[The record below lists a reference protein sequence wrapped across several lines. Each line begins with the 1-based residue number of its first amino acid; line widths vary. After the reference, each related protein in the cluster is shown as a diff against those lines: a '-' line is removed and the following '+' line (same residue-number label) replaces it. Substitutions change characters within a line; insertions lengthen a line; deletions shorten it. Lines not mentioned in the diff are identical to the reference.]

1 MKANEKDYKFLKVIR
16 DYVLAHGYAPSV
28 RELTKL
34 SGYASTSTIH
44 SRLQR
49 LFFLGFLETDVAD
62 YDGIPRAYRVKGL
75 KVVEKYSF
83 DIDEMGIPHLH
94 LKGTATIQKVA
105 SDFIDRFTIP
115 TEDREIGE

>member
-1 MKANEKDYKFLKVIR
+1 MKANEKDYQFLKVIR
-16 DYVLAHGYAPSV
+16 DYVLAHGYAPTV

-49 LFFLGFLETDVAD
+49 LFFLGFLETDVED

-75 KVVEKYSF
+75 KMVEEYT
-83 DIDEMGIPHLH
+83 IDEINMAIA
-94 LKGTATIQKVA
+94 LKG
-105 SDFIDRFTIP
+105 FLENNRRHR
-115 TEDREIGE
+115 EDREIGE

>member
-1 MKANEKDYKFLKVIR
+1 MKANNKDYQFLKVIR
-16 DYVLAHGYAPSV
+16 EYVLAHGYAPTV

-49 LFFLGFLETDVAD
+49 LFFLGFLETDVED

-75 KVVEKYSF
+75 KVVEEYSY
-83 DIDEMGIPHLH
+83 DEKGVPHVH
-94 LKGTATIQKVA
+94 LNATATMLK
-105 SDFIDRFTIP
+105 DFIDLTKATDALTIP
-115 TEDREIGE
+115 AEVREM